1 MSKKTHRI
9 ASDLKQQI
17 LERVKQ
23 GGKTIKEIAAEHGI
37 SDKSIYTW
45 LRAGALGMTG
55 KEEMKLRKENQ
66 ELKAL
71 IGELTIQLS
80 QEQKKGLQSRV

>member
-1 MSKKTHRI
+1 MTKKTHRVPQ
-9 ASDLKQQI
+9 DLKQQI
-17 LERVKQ
+17 LERVKH

-55 KEEMKLRKENQ
+55 KEELQLRKENQ

-80 QEQKKGLQSRV
+80 QSQKKLLPRQK